1 MIFPRECK
9 EVGYAETKPCGDR
22 VYFLSEYGIRKTAHG
37 YEIIRFHKRPPETGL
52 MRTVE
57 RIEVLVPAD
66 EATLYPHRVNI
77 HNRAGLVRLA
87 VDSGARATI
96 FRGLDE
102 HMTFIMDPDLAEFL
116 TIYVYDVVP
125 PALPSLSYAIRD
137 IEATGMFE
145 EIGVIFTHVI
155 TDTGNVNAEV
165 HPCRAAGFSKT
176 LDADP
181 MQGGEVIAGC
191 LASAGVYRECYGD
204 DFLLKDICPL
214 GTVKKEPFITRCCQ
228 KDRAGPITVNGL
240 SGTVVHFGASPPAI
254 YAAVSQLAE
263 AWRSR

>member
-1 MIFPRECK
+1 MIFPKECK

-22 VYFLSEYGIRKTAHG
+22 VYFLSEYGVRKTEQGH
-37 YEIIRFHKRPPETGL
+37 EIIRFYKGPRETGL
-52 MRTVE
+52 MRTVD
-57 RIEVLVPAD
+57 RIEVVVPAG
-66 EATLYPHRVNI
+66 EVTWYPHRVNI

-87 VDSGARATI
+87 AESGARATI

-102 HMTFIMDPDLAEFL
+102 HITFIVDPDFREFL
-116 TIYVYDVVP
+116 TIHVYDVVP
-125 PALPSLSYAIRD
+125 PPLPSLSYAIRD

-145 EIGVIFTHVI
+145 ETGVMFTHTI
-155 TDTGNVNAEV
+155 TNTGNVKAEV
-165 HPCRAAGFSKT
+165 HPCRAAGFVRT
-176 LDADP
+176 LDADT
-181 MQGGEVIAGC
+181 MEGGEVIAGC

-204 DFLLKDICPL
+204 DFRLKDICPL

-228 KDRAGPITVNGL
+228 KDRVGPITVNGL

-254 YAAVSQLAE
+254 YAAVTRLAE